1 MLITVMIPTRGRE
14 AGLRATVDS
23 FLMNASHP
31 NMVQFIIKIDDDD
44 PTRYAFPRGNN
55 IKTIIS
61 PRLRGYESI
70 HTFCNE
76 MLYLATGRWI
86 MLGNDDATMVTKGW
100 DDVLRMESPRCVL
113 LNPSDEHGNH
123 AHIFPI
129 VNRKICL
136 ELGHFA
142 LNAFTDRWLQNVYPQ
157 DKIKD
162 IPIRIKHDIIS
173 DQSSEDRRTAFEYST
188 IEWEDTR
195 ILRDEIKAKLMAH
208 D

>member
-23 FLMNASHP
+23 FLMNASDP
-31 NMVQFIIKIDDDD
+31 NTVQFIIKIDDDD
-44 PTRYAFPRGNN
+44 RTSAILRGDN

-76 MLYLATGRWI
+76 MLYLADGEWI

-100 DDVLRMESPRCVL
+100 DDILRKEAPRCVL
-113 LNPSDEHGNH
+113 LNPGNEEGNH

-142 LNAFTDRWLQNVYPQ
+142 LNAFTDRWLQNVYPKE
-157 DKIKD
+157 KIKD
-162 IPIRIKHDIIS
+162 IPIRIKHDIIR

-188 IEWEDTR
+188 QEWEDTR

>member
-1 MLITVMIPTRGRE
+1 MIPTRGRE
-14 AGLRATVDS
+14 AGLRAAVDS
-23 FLMNASHP
+23 FLMNATHP
-31 NMVQFIIKIDDDD
+31 DMVQFIIKIDDDD
-44 PTRYAFPRGNN
+44 RTSAILKGPN

-61 PRLRGYESI
+61 PRLHGYESI

-86 MLGNDDATMVTKGW
+86 MLGNDDATMITKGW
-100 DDVLRMESPRCVL
+100 DEVLLQESPRCVL
-113 LNPSDEHGNH
+113 LNPNDEHGNH

-129 VNRKICL
+129 VNRRICR

-157 DKIKD
+157 EKIKD
-162 IPIRIKHDIIS
+162 IPIRMKHDIIK

-188 IEWEDTR
+188 LEWEETR
-195 ILRDEIKAKLMAH
+195 GLREEIKAKLMAH

>member
-23 FLMNASHP
+23 FLMNAAHP
-31 NMVQFIIKIDDDD
+31 DMVQFIIKIDDDD
-44 PTRYAFPRGNN
+44 RTSAILTGPN

-61 PRLRGYESI
+61 PRLHGYESI

-86 MLGNDDATMVTKGW
+86 MLGNDDATMITKGW
-100 DDVLRMESPRCVL
+100 DKVLLQESPRCVL
-113 LNPSDEHGNH
+113 LNPGDEHGNH

-129 VNRKICL
+129 VNRRICL

-157 DKIKD
+157 EKIKD

-188 IEWEDTR
+188 LEWDETR
-195 ILRDEIKAKLMAH
+195 GLREEIKAKLMAH

>member
-1 MLITVMIPTRGRE
+1 MLITVMLPSRGRPKDLDLAIDSVLDKAKYPE
-14 AGLRATVDS
+14 TVEIIVKLDLCDPLR
-23 FLMNASHP
+23 
-31 NMVQFIIKIDDDD
+31 
-44 PTRYAFPRGNN
+44 PRWPQR
-55 IKTIIS
+55 KHVLYTTS
-61 PRLRGYESI
+61 ERLLGYESI
-70 HTFCNE
+70 HTFCNN
-76 MLYLATGRWI
+76 MLQIANGDWI
-86 MLGNDDATMVTKGW
+86 MLWNDDARMVTYGW
-100 DDVLRMESPRCVL
+100 DDILRQEKPRCVL
-113 LNPSDEHGNH
+113 LNPADEHGNH

-129 VNRKICL
+129 VNRQICL

-157 DKIKD
+157 EKIKD

-188 IEWEDTR
+188 QEWEDTR

>member
-1 MLITVMIPTRGRE
+1 MRTTIE
-14 AGLRATVDS
+14 S
-23 FLMNASHP
+23 FLSNASDPHS
-31 NMVQFIIKIDDDD
+31 VQFIIKFDDDD
-44 PTRYAFPRGNN
+44 HTISPVLGPNF
-55 IKTIIS
+55 KTIIS
-61 PRLRGYESI
+61 PRLHGYESI

-86 MLGNDDATMVTKGW
+86 MLGNDDATMITKGW
-100 DDVLRMESPRCVL
+100 DKVLLQKSPRCVL
-113 LNPSDEHGNH
+113 LNPGDEHGNH

-129 VNRKICL
+129 VNRRICL

-157 DKIKD
+157 EKIKD

-188 IEWEDTR
+188 LEWEETR
-195 ILRDEIKAKLMAH
+195 GLREEIKAKLMAH